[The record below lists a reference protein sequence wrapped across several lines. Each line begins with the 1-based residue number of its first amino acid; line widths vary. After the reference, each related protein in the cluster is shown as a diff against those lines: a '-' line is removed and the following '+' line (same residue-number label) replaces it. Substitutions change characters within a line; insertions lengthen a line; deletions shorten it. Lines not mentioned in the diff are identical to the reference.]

1 MPLTVWILGDQLLS
15 PHPALQSLEKQ
26 VLRQEIILLLIES
39 REQAQRLPY
48 HAKKLVLL
56 YSAMRHYADGLRAAG
71 YRVDY
76 RVASNITE
84 AITSHWQ
91 EFRPNR
97 LVTMAA
103 SSVRGR
109 RFQQS
114 LAQKLGIATHIIP
127 NSQFLSGVYDPLP
140 DVEPGQLVRQEQFY
154 RGMRRQFK
162 LLMDD
167 QGRPVGGTWNY
178 DQKNRQP
185 LPKDL
190 TPPEMIRFEPDALTK
205 QVMVEVGQFDHLTGS
220 AAGFDL
226 AVTRE
231 GAQQAAD
238 DFYTHRL
245 PYFGTY
251 EDAMRQSAPVI
262 FHSKL
267 AAYLNIGLLT
277 PLELVRAAEGC
288 YYDGTAEINNV
299 EGFIRQVIGWREYMY
314 WQYQR
319 LMPGLGAE
327 NYWGSANP
335 LPTFFWSGET
345 RMNCLRQVIQRV
357 LDAGYVHH
365 IERLMLLSNFC
376 LLADIHP
383 DQVYDWFSSAFIDAY
398 EWVMAPNV
406 YGMGLYADGGQIA
419 TKPYIAS
426 ANYINKMSDYCL
438 ACSFDKNKRTGEH
451 SCPFNFLYWHF
462 LLKHQDKLRK
472 NYRMARMLHN
482 LKFLD
487 DDEKAAVQA
496 QAQRFVGAMDN

>member
-1 MPLTVWILGDQLLS
+1 MPVTVWILGDQLLS

-26 VLRQEIILLLIES
+26 FPRQEIILLMIES
-39 REQAQRLPY
+39 RAQAKRLPY

-56 YSAMRHYADGLRAAG
+56 FSAMRHYAEAMRGAG

-76 RVASNITE
+76 RAADTAFQGVQN
-84 AITSHWQ
+84 HLQ
-91 EFRPNR
+91 EDEPDV
-97 LVTMAA
+97 LVMMAA

-109 RFQQS
+109 NLQQS
-114 LAQKLGIATHIIP
+114 LARKLGIQTKVVP
-127 NSQFLSGVYDPLP
+127 NTQFLVGHYDPLP
-140 DVEPGQLVRQEQFY
+140 DVETGQIVRQEQFY
-154 RGMRRQFK
+154 RGMRQQFK

-167 QGRPVGGTWNY
+167 QGQPVGGKWNY
-178 DQKNRQP
+178 DQKNRQA
-185 LPKDL
+185 LPKNL
-190 TPPEMIRFEPDALTK
+190 IPPEIIQFEPDPLTK
-205 QVMVEVGQFDHLTGS
+205 QVMDEVGQFDRLTGS
-220 AAGFDL
+220 VEGFDL

-231 GAQQAAD
+231 DALQAVE
-238 DFYTHRL
+238 DFFSHRL

-251 EDAMRQSAPVI
+251 EDAMRQDAPVI

-277 PLELVRAAEGC
+277 PLELVRAAERC

-319 LMPGLGAE
+319 LMPILAGR
-327 NYWGSANP
+327 NYWGSANG
-335 LPTFFWSGET
+335 LPTFFWTGET
-345 RMNCLRQVIQRV
+345 RMNCLSQVIQRV
-357 LDAGYVHH
+357 LDAGYAHH

-376 LLADIHP
+376 LLADIDP

-398 EWVMAPNV
+398 AWVMAPNV

-419 TKPYIAS
+419 TKPYISS

-438 ACSFDKNKRTGEH
+438 ACSFDKHQRTGEQA
-451 SCPFNFLYWHF
+451 CPFNFLYWHF

-487 DDEKAAVQA
+487 DNEKAAVQD
-496 QAQRFVGAMDN
+496 QAQWFVEELEK